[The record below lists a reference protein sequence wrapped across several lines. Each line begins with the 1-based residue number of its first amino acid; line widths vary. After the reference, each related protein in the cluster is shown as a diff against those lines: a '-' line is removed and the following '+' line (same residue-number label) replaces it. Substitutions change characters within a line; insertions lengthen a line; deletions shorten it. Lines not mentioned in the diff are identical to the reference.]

1 MYEYII
7 NVLVFSSF
15 GIASLL
21 ITPFVL
27 IYTNGIQDANYNQ
40 PFFGYIILLA
50 EAIYLLKA
58 PHLNLAYAANRF
70 KEITKPAFFEAI
82 INIIISVLL
91 VNRLGLIGIAIGTTV
106 AMIYRWIFHVWYTK
120 KIITSR
126 KSIIYYKKI
135 MIFVI
140 STGLSIII
148 CSLFNFYNLS
158 IMNWI
163 IHAVLYSIIFGIVL
177 FIISMVFFKREI
189 MYFKNYIFS
198 RKKVV
203 K

>member
-1 MYEYII
+1 M
-7 NVLVFSSF
+7 
-15 GIASLL
+15 
-21 ITPFVL
+21 
-27 IYTNGIQDANYNQ
+27 
-40 PFFGYIILLA
+40 A